1 MKNNF
6 SIEELSLLETT
17 EIKGGSASPSE
28 APQNGCINN
37 VVGCNCTIIIGG
49 PPPAAQASKDHH
61 RLLVNQVGL
70 SMFSLHQ
77 KKSVEV
83 S

>member
-28 APQNGCINN
+28 APPQNGCINN

-49 PPPAAQASKDHH
+49 PPPEAQASCGQGPPPPPGEPSGIKY
-61 RLLVNQVGL
+61 V
-70 SMFSLHQ
+70 
-77 KKSVEV
+77 
-83 S
+83 

>member
-28 APQNGCINN
+28 APPQNGCINN
-37 VVGCNCTIIIGG
+37 VAGCNCTIIIGG
-49 PPPAAQASKDHH
+49 PPPAAQASCGQEPPPPPGEPSGIKY
-61 RLLVNQVGL
+61 V
-70 SMFSLHQ
+70 
-77 KKSVEV
+77 
-83 S
+83 

>member
-49 PPPAAQASKDHH
+49 PPPAAQASCGLGPPPPPGEPSGIKD
-61 RLLVNQVGL
+61 V
-70 SMFSLHQ
+70 
-77 KKSVEV
+77 
-83 S
+83 